1 MNKILWTIIIILILL
16 LGGTFF
22 WMKNQTP
29 LVPEPTVPEPTT
41 GNTMYLYKD
50 LVRLTS
56 PLANEVITSPLT
68 IKGEARGNW
77 FFEASFP
84 VKLLDGNGNPV
95 PLEPGY
101 VMATGEW
108 MTTNYVPFQ
117 SSHTFIAPATP
128 TGTLILQKDNPSGE
142 PQFDDSFSIPVRF
155 IP

>member
-1 MNKILWTIIIILILL
+1 MSKILWSLIIILILL
-16 LGGTFF
+16 LAGYFFITKNVSNTPVPTPPVVSEGT
-22 WMKNQTP
+22 T
-29 LVPEPTVPEPTT
+29 
-41 GNTMYLYKD
+41 YKD
-50 LVRLTS
+50 LVKVTS
-56 PLANEVITSPLT
+56 VSPGSVITSPLQL
-68 IKGEARGNW
+68 KGEARGNW

-84 VKLLDGNGNPV
+84 LRLLDANGNVV

-108 MTTNYVPFQ
+108 MTTNFVPFN
-117 SSHTFIAPATP
+117 STHTFVSPATA